1 MKQFLTIFAIITASM
16 YAIIVFISFT
26 PNPQTWEVGGRSA
39 FAFFDFAFSLTAY
52 LVYESENKTSKR

>member
-1 MKQFLTIFAIITASM
+1 MKQFLTILAIVTASM

-39 FAFFDFAFSLTAY
+39 FAFFDFIFTFSAY
-52 LVYESENKTSKR
+52 LVCESETKTSKR